1 MSQSLYQQQG
11 FLHLPGFYRPHELAD
26 LNTVLLKHHQAW
38 LIQHQ
43 AAYQNGLINSHSL
56 SADPAL
62 SEEDKTVLFQTIAA
76 PALLA
81 QLASIFPQAPRF
93 LNTQLFF
100 DPYHSD
106 QRNYWHR
113 DVQYT
118 GLNEAAQRNVILQ
131 QNVVHC
137 RIAMRPELGIE
148 LIAGSHQRWDSD
160 QEYAVRMGKPPY
172 RPHDDLPHTTHVPLQ
187 TGDVLLFSANMLHR
201 GVYGQNRLA
210 FDIIY
215 CDDHLDLL
223 AHRSDHT
230 LPNAAQL
237 ATLPEGLF

>member
-56 SADPAL
+56 SADSAL
-62 SEEDKTVLFQTIAA
+62 TEQDKTVLFQTIAA

-81 QLASIFPQAPRF
+81 QLATIFPQAPRF

-100 DPYHSD
+100 DPYHSN

-172 RPHDDLPHTTHVPLQ
+172 RPHDDLPHTIRVPLQ

-210 FDIIY
+210 FDTIY

>member
-100 DPYHSD
+100 DPYHSK
-106 QRNYWHR
+106 QNNYWHR

-118 GLNEAAQRNVILQ
+118 GLNEAAQRSIILQ

-210 FDIIY
+210 FDTIY

>member
-1 MSQSLYQQQG
+1 MSQLLYQQQG
-11 FLHLPGFYRPHELAD
+11 FLHLPGFYRPHELVD
-26 LNTVLLKHHQAW
+26 LEAVLRKHHQAW
-38 LIQHQ
+38 LLQHQ

-56 SADPAL
+56 TADSALTEP
-62 SEEDKTVLFQTIAA
+62 DKSVLFQIIAA

-81 QLASIFPQAPRF
+81 QLAPIFPQAPRF

-100 DPYHSD
+100 DPH
-106 QRNYWHR
+106 QLNQNNYWHR

-137 RIAMRPELGIE
+137 RIAMRPEHGIE
-148 LIAGSHQRWDSD
+148 LIAGSHQRWDSE

-172 RPHDDLPHTTHVPLQ
+172 RPHDDLPHSTCIALH

-201 GVYGQNRLA
+201 GLYGQNRLA

-215 CDDHLDLL
+215 CDDHPDLL
-223 AHRSDHT
+223 AHRGDHT

-237 ATLPEGLF
+237 ATLSAGLF

>member
-1 MSQSLYQQQG
+1 M
-11 FLHLPGFYRPHELAD
+11 
-26 LNTVLLKHHQAW
+26 
-38 LIQHQ
+38 
-43 AAYQNGLINSHSL
+43 
-56 SADPAL
+56 
-62 SEEDKTVLFQTIAA
+62 
-76 PALLA
+76 
-81 QLASIFPQAPRF
+81 
-93 LNTQLFF
+93 FF
-100 DPYHSD
+100 DPYHRE

-148 LIAGSHQRWDSD
+148 LIAGSHQRRDSD

-210 FDIIY
+210 FDTIY

-230 LPNAAQL
+230 LTNAARL

>member
-56 SADPAL
+56 SAAPAL

-210 FDIIY
+210 FDTIY

>member
-11 FLHLPGFYRPHELAD
+11 FLHLPGFYRPHELVD
-26 LNTVLLKHHQAW
+26 LEAVLLKHHQAW
-38 LIQHQ
+38 LLQHQ

-56 SADPAL
+56 TADSALTEP
-62 SEEDKTVLFQTIAA
+62 DKNVLFQIIAA

-81 QLASIFPQAPRF
+81 QLALIFPQAPRF

-100 DPYHSD
+100 DPH
-106 QRNYWHR
+106 QRNQNNYWHR

-118 GLNEAAQRNVILQ
+118 GLNEASQRSVILQ

-137 RIAMRPELGIE
+137 RIAMRPERGIE
-148 LIAGSHQRWDSD
+148 LIAGSHQRWDSAE
-160 QEYAVRMGKPPY
+160 EYAVRMGKSPY
-172 RPHDDLPHTTHVPLQ
+172 RPHDDLPHATQIALH

-201 GVYGQNRLA
+201 GLYGQNRLA

-215 CDDHLDLL
+215 CDDHPDLL
-223 AHRSDHT
+223 AHRGDHT

-237 ATLPEGLF
+237 ATLPAGLF

>member
-62 SEEDKTVLFQTIAA
+62 TESDKSVLFQTIAA

-81 QLASIFPQAPRF
+81 QVAPIFPQAPRF

-100 DPYHSD
+100 DPYHSK
-106 QRNYWHR
+106 
-113 DVQYT
+113 
-118 GLNEAAQRNVILQ
+118 
-131 QNVVHC
+131 QN
-137 RIAMRPELGIE
+137 
-148 LIAGSHQRWDSD
+148 
-160 QEYAVRMGKPPY
+160 
-172 RPHDDLPHTTHVPLQ
+172 
-187 TGDVLLFSANMLHR
+187 N
-201 GVYGQNRLA
+201 
-210 FDIIY
+210 
-215 CDDHLDLL
+215 
-223 AHRSDHT
+223 
-230 LPNAAQL
+230 
-237 ATLPEGLF
+237 

>member
-210 FDIIY
+210 FDTIY

-223 AHRSDHT
+223 AQRSDHT

>member
-11 FLHLPGFYRPHELAD
+11 FLHLPGFYRPHELVD
-26 LNTVLLKHHQAW
+26 LEAVLLKHHNAW
-38 LIQHQ
+38 LLQHQ

-56 SADPAL
+56 TADSAL
-62 SEEDKTVLFQTIAA
+62 NEQDKSVLFQTIAA

-81 QLASIFPQAPRF
+81 QLALIFPQAPRF

-100 DPYHSD
+100 DPH
-106 QRNYWHR
+106 QRNQNNYWHR

-118 GLNEAAQRNVILQ
+118 GLNEASQRSVILQ

-137 RIAMRPELGIE
+137 RIAMRPERGIE
-148 LIAGSHQRWDSD
+148 LIAGSHQRWDSAE
-160 QEYAVRMGKPPY
+160 EYAVRMGKSPY
-172 RPHDDLPHTTHVPLQ
+172 RPHDDLPHATQIALH

-201 GVYGQNRLA
+201 GLYGQNRLA

-215 CDDHLDLL
+215 CDDHPDLL
-223 AHRSDHT
+223 AHRGDHT

-237 ATLPEGLF
+237 ATLPAALF

>member
-148 LIAGSHQRWDSD
+148 LIAGSHQRWDSA

-172 RPHDDLPHTTHVPLQ
+172 RPHDDLPHATQIALH

-201 GVYGQNRLA
+201 GLYGQNRLA

-215 CDDHLDLL
+215 CDDHPDLL
-223 AHRSDHT
+223 AHRGDHT

-237 ATLPEGLF
+237 ATLPAGLF

>member
-1 MSQSLYQQQG
+1 MSQLLYQQQG
-11 FLHLPGFYRPHELAD
+11 FLHLPGFYRPHELVD
-26 LNTVLLKHHQAW
+26 LEAVLRKHHQAW
-38 LIQHQ
+38 LLQHQ

-56 SADPAL
+56 TADSALTEP
-62 SEEDKTVLFQTIAA
+62 DKNVLFQIIAA

-81 QLASIFPQAPRF
+81 QLAPIFPQAPRF

-100 DPYHSD
+100 DPH
-106 QRNYWHR
+106 QRNQNNYWHR

-137 RIAMRPELGIE
+137 RIAMRPEHGIE
-148 LIAGSHQRWDSD
+148 LIAGSHQRWDSE

-172 RPHDDLPHTTHVPLQ
+172 RPHDDLPHATQIALQ

-201 GVYGQNRLA
+201 GLYGQNRLA

-215 CDDHLDLL
+215 CDDHPDLL
-223 AHRSDHT
+223 AHRGDHT

-237 ATLPEGLF
+237 ATLPAGLF

>member
-11 FLHLPGFYRPHELAD
+11 FLHLPGFYRPHELVD
-26 LNTVLLKHHQAW
+26 LEAVLLKHHQAW
-38 LIQHQ
+38 LLQHQ

-56 SADPAL
+56 TADSALTEP
-62 SEEDKTVLFQTIAA
+62 DKNVLFQIIAA

-81 QLASIFPQAPRF
+81 QLALIFPQAPRF

-100 DPYHSD
+100 DPH
-106 QRNYWHR
+106 QRNQNNYWHR

-118 GLNEAAQRNVILQ
+118 GLNEASQRSVILQ

-137 RIAMRPELGIE
+137 RIAMRPERGIE
-148 LIAGSHQRWDSD
+148 LIAGSHQRWDSAE
-160 QEYAVRMGKPPY
+160 EYAVRMGKSPY
-172 RPHDDLPHTTHVPLQ
+172 RPHDDLPHATQIAMH

-201 GVYGQNRLA
+201 GLYGQNRLA

-215 CDDHLDLL
+215 CDDHPDLL
-223 AHRSDHT
+223 AHRGDHT

-237 ATLPEGLF
+237 ATLPAGLF

>member
-1 MSQSLYQQQG
+1 MSQLLYQQQG
-11 FLHLPGFYRPHELAD
+11 FLHLPGFYRPHELVD
-26 LNTVLLKHHQAW
+26 LEAVLLKHHNAW
-38 LIQHQ
+38 LRQHQ

-56 SADPAL
+56 TADSALTEP
-62 SEEDKTVLFQTIAA
+62 DKSVLFQIIAA

-81 QLASIFPQAPRF
+81 QLAPIFPQAPRF

-100 DPYHSD
+100 DPH
-106 QRNYWHR
+106 QRNQNNYWHR

-137 RIAMRPELGIE
+137 RIAMRPEHGIE
-148 LIAGSHQRWDSD
+148 LIAGSHQRWDSE

-172 RPHDDLPHTTHVPLQ
+172 RPHDDLPHSTCIALH

-201 GVYGQNRLA
+201 GLYGQNRLA

-215 CDDHLDLL
+215 CDDHPDLL

-237 ATLPEGLF
+237 ATLPAGLF

>member
-172 RPHDDLPHTTHVPLQ
+172 RPHDDLPHTIRVPLQ

-210 FDIIY
+210 FDTIY

>member
-148 LIAGSHQRWDSD
+148 LIAGSHQRWDSA

-210 FDIIY
+210 FDTIY

>member
-11 FLHLPGFYRPHELAD
+11 FLHLPGIFRPHDLAA
-26 LNTVLLKHHQAW
+26 LESVLFKHQQAW

-56 SADPAL
+56 SADSAL
-62 SEEDKTVLFQTIAA
+62 TEQDKTVLFQTIAA

-81 QLASIFPQAPRF
+81 QLATIFPQAPRF

-100 DPYHSD
+100 DPYHSN

-148 LIAGSHQRWDSD
+148 LIAGSHQRWDSA

-172 RPHDDLPHTTHVPLQ
+172 RPHDDLPHTIRVPLQ

-201 GVYGQNRLA
+201 GLYGQNRLA

-215 CDDHLDLL
+215 CDDHPDLL
-223 AHRSDHT
+223 AHRGDHT

>member
-11 FLHLPGFYRPHELAD
+11 FLHLPGFYRPHELVVLEA
-26 LNTVLLKHHQAW
+26 VLLKHHKAW
-38 LIQHQ
+38 LLQHQ
-43 AAYQNGLINSHSL
+43 ATYQNGLINSHSL

-210 FDIIY
+210 FDTIY

>member
-38 LIQHQ
+38 LLQHQ
-43 AAYQNGLINSHSL
+43 AAYQNGLINSLSL
-56 SADPAL
+56 SADSAL
-62 SEEDKTVLFQTIAA
+62 TEQDKTVLFQTIAA

-81 QLASIFPQAPRF
+81 QLATIFPQAPRF

-100 DPYHSD
+100 VPYHSD

-210 FDIIY
+210 FDTIY

>member
-26 LNTVLLKHHQAW
+26 LNTVLLKHHNAW
-38 LIQHQ
+38 LLQHQ

-210 FDIIY
+210 FDTIY

>member
-100 DPYHSD
+100 DPYHSN

-201 GVYGQNRLA
+201 GLYGQNRLA

-215 CDDHLDLL
+215 CDDHPDLL

>member
-11 FLHLPGFYRPHELAD
+11 FLHLPGFYRPHELAA
-26 LNTVLLKHHQAW
+26 LESVLFKHHQAW

-56 SADPAL
+56 SADSAL
-62 SEEDKTVLFQTIAA
+62 TEQDKTVLFQTIAA

-81 QLASIFPQAPRF
+81 QLATIFPQAPRF

-100 DPYHSD
+100 DPYHSN

>member
-11 FLHLPGFYRPHELAD
+11 FLHLPGFYRPHELVD
-26 LNTVLLKHHQAW
+26 LEAVLLKHHNAW
-38 LIQHQ
+38 LRQHQ
-43 AAYQNGLINSHSL
+43 AAYQHGLINSHSL
-56 SADPAL
+56 TADSALTEP
-62 SEEDKTVLFQTIAA
+62 DKNVLFQIIAA

-81 QLASIFPQAPRF
+81 QLAPIFPQAPRF

-100 DPYHSD
+100 DPH
-106 QRNYWHR
+106 QRNQNNYWHR

-118 GLNEAAQRNVILQ
+118 GLNEASQRSVILQ

-137 RIAMRPELGIE
+137 RIAMRPERGIE
-148 LIAGSHQRWDSD
+148 LIAGSHQRWDSAE
-160 QEYAVRMGKPPY
+160 EYAVRMGKPPY
-172 RPHDDLPHTTHVPLQ
+172 RPHDDLPHATQIALH

-201 GVYGQNRLA
+201 GLYGQNRLA

-215 CDDHLDLL
+215 CDDHPDLL

-237 ATLPEGLF
+237 ATLPAGLF

>member
-11 FLHLPGFYRPHELAD
+11 FLHLPGFYRPHELVD
-26 LNTVLLKHHQAW
+26 LEAVLLKHHNAW
-38 LIQHQ
+38 LLQHQ

-56 SADPAL
+56 TADSALTEP
-62 SEEDKTVLFQTIAA
+62 DKSVLFQTIAA

-81 QLASIFPQAPRF
+81 QLAPIFPQAPRF

-100 DPYHSD
+100 DPH
-106 QRNYWHR
+106 QRNQNNYWHR

-118 GLNEAAQRNVILQ
+118 GLNEAAQRSVILQ

-137 RIAMRPELGIE
+137 RIAMRPEHGIE
-148 LIAGSHQRWDSD
+148 LIAGSHQRWDSE
-160 QEYAVRMGKPPY
+160 QEYAVRIGKPPY
-172 RPHDDLPHTTHVPLQ
+172 RPHDDLPHATQIVLQ

-201 GVYGQNRLA
+201 GLYGQNRLA

-215 CDDHLDLL
+215 CDDHPDLL
-223 AHRSDHT
+223 AHRGDHT

-237 ATLPEGLF
+237 ATLPAGLF

>member
-11 FLHLPGFYRPHELAD
+11 FLHLPGFYRPHELVD
-26 LNTVLLKHHQAW
+26 LEAVLLKHHNAW
-38 LIQHQ
+38 LLQHQ

-56 SADPAL
+56 TADSALTEP
-62 SEEDKTVLFQTIAA
+62 DKNVLFQIIAA

-81 QLASIFPQAPRF
+81 QLALIFPQAPRF

-100 DPYHSD
+100 DPH
-106 QRNYWHR
+106 QRNQNNYWHR

-118 GLNEAAQRNVILQ
+118 GLNEASQRSVILQ

-137 RIAMRPELGIE
+137 RIAMRPERGIE
-148 LIAGSHQRWDSD
+148 LIAGSHQRWDSAE
-160 QEYAVRMGKPPY
+160 EYAVRMGKSPY
-172 RPHDDLPHTTHVPLQ
+172 RPHDDLPHATQIALH

-201 GVYGQNRLA
+201 GLYGQKRLA

-215 CDDHLDLL
+215 CDDHPDLL
-223 AHRSDHT
+223 AHRGDHT

-237 ATLPEGLF
+237 ATLPAGLF

>member
-210 FDIIY
+210 FDTIY

>member
-26 LNTVLLKHHQAW
+26 LDAVPRKHHRAW
-38 LIQHQ
+38 LLQHQ
-43 AAYQNGLINSHSL
+43 AAYQNGLFNSHSL
-56 SADPAL
+56 TADSALTEP
-62 SEEDKTVLFQTIAA
+62 DKTVLFQTIAA

-81 QLASIFPQAPRF
+81 QLAAIFPQAPRF

-100 DPYHSD
+100 DPHQHNQS
-106 QRNYWHR
+106 NYWHR

-118 GLNEAAQRNVILQ
+118 GLNEAAQRSVILQ

-137 RIAMRPELGIE
+137 RIAMRPEHGIE
-148 LIAGSHQRWDSD
+148 LIAGSHQRWDSAE
-160 QEYAVRMGKPPY
+160 EYAVRMGKPPY
-172 RPHDDLPHTTHVPLQ
+172 RPHDDLPHATQIALH

-201 GVYGQNRLA
+201 GLYGQNRLA

-215 CDDHLDLL
+215 CDDHPDLL
-223 AHRSDHT
+223 AHRSDHI

-237 ATLPEGLF
+237 AMLPAGLF

>member
-118 GLNEAAQRNVILQ
+118 GLNEAAQRNVILL

-210 FDIIY
+210 FDTIY

>member
-137 RIAMRPELGIE
+137 RIAMRPERGIE
-148 LIAGSHQRWDSD
+148 LIAGSHQRWDSAE
-160 QEYAVRMGKPPY
+160 EYAVRMGKSPY
-172 RPHDDLPHTTHVPLQ
+172 RPHDDLPHATQIALH

-201 GVYGQNRLA
+201 GLYGQNRLA

-215 CDDHLDLL
+215 CDDHPDLL

-230 LPNAAQL
+230 LPNASQL
-237 ATLPEGLF
+237 ATLPAGLF

>member
-11 FLHLPGFYRPHELAD
+11 FLHLPGFYRPHELAA
-26 LNTVLLKHHQAW
+26 LESVLLKHHQTW
-38 LIQHQ
+38 LIQNQ

-62 SEEDKTVLFQTIAA
+62 TEEDKTVLFQTIAA
-76 PALLA
+76 HALLA
-81 QLASIFPQAPRF
+81 QLAPIFPQAPRF

-148 LIAGSHQRWDSD
+148 LIAGSHQRWDSA

-172 RPHDDLPHTTHVPLQ
+172 RPYDDLPHTTRVPLQ
-187 TGDVLLFSANMLHR
+187 TGDVLLFSANMIHR
-201 GVYGQNRLA
+201 GIYGQNRLA

-215 CDDHLDLL
+215 CDDHPDLL
-223 AHRSDHT
+223 AHRGDHT

>member
-11 FLHLPGFYRPHELAD
+11 FLHLPGFYRPHELVD
-26 LNTVLLKHHQAW
+26 LEAVLLKHHQAW
-38 LIQHQ
+38 LRQHQ

-62 SEEDKTVLFQTIAA
+62 TEEDKTVLFQTIAA

-81 QLASIFPQAPRF
+81 QLATIFPQAPRF

-100 DPYHSD
+100 DPYHSN

-137 RIAMRPELGIE
+137 RIAMRPEHGIE
-148 LIAGSHQRWDSD
+148 LIAGSHQRWDSA
-160 QEYAVRMGKPPY
+160 QEYAVRMGQAPY
-172 RPHDDLPHTTHVPLQ
+172 RPHDDLPHATQIALQ

-201 GVYGQNRLA
+201 GLYGQNRLA

-215 CDDHLDLL
+215 CDDHPDLL

-230 LPNAAQL
+230 LPNASQL
-237 ATLPEGLF
+237 ATLPAGLF

>member
-172 RPHDDLPHTTHVPLQ
+172 RPHDDLPHTTRVPLQ

-210 FDIIY
+210 FDTIY